1 MVDLQALTKL
11 EQVLLEVAFLHDSGM
26 SAGDSP
32 GFSGVRSCIAC
43 EIVMLGRIRLT
54 PAFLRQI
61 VETLPIEKGFELV
74 ASDGW
79 IP

>member
-1 MVDLQALTKL
+1 MIPGCLREPVP
-11 EQVLLEVAFLHDSGM
+11 VL
-26 SAGDSP
+26 
-32 GFSGVRSCIAC
+32 SGVLSCIAC
-43 EIVMLGRIRLT
+43 EIVMLRRIRLT

-61 VETLPIEKGFELV
+61 VETLPTEKGFELV